1 MKDAICRPIITMA
14 ESLSSKTSAMLIRTK
29 AQNRLTSLEN
39 LKFEFP
45 PNQSIIVEDAR
56 ELIEELSVDIA
67 AERIPASNNPLK
79 PTGRY

>member
-1 MKDAICRPIITMA
+1 MA
-14 ESLSSKTSAMLIRTK
+14 ESLSSKTSAMLMRTK
-29 AQNRLTSLEN
+29 AQNRLISLEN
-39 LKFEFP
+39 LKFDFP

-79 PTGRY
+79 PAGRY

>member
-1 MKDAICRPIITMA
+1 MMTMA
-14 ESLSSKTSAMLIRTK
+14 ESLSSNTSAMPIRTK
-29 AQNRLTSLEN
+29 AQNKLTSLEN
-39 LKFEFP
+39 LKFDFP

-56 ELIEELSVDIA
+56 ELIDELSVDIA